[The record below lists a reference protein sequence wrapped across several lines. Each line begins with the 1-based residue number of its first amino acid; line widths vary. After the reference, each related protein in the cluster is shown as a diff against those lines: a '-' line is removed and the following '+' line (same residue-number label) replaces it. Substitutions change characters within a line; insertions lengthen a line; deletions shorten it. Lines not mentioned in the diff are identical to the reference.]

1 MAPNVELASAEEIMR
16 QLIHKASQLFYGGGK
31 PTVFGMNL
39 EPHIMV
45 EAGPGVNGN
54 LSPTASGMGVMATQ
68 GFINLPNRIARDFAI
83 GHELGHG
90 FGEKILPEIGMQGV
104 AGKPTEVV
112 ADLTSS
118 YLLNQLGISWDR
130 ILAALRSAQGQIFD
144 AAQNGD
150 HPPGNLRI
158 AYIGTMVQL
167 ITENQTFQDSA
178 KAILMSLKEGG

>member
-1 MAPNVELASAEEIMR
+1 MAPNVELASAEEMMR

-45 EAGPGVNGN
+45 EPGPGINGN
-54 LSPTASGMGVMATQ
+54 LSPTASGMGVIATQ

-90 FGEKILPEIGMQGV
+90 FGERILPEIGLQGV
-104 AGKPTEVV
+104 AGKPTEVI
-112 ADLTSS
+112 ADLTSA

-130 ILAALRSAQGQIFD
+130 LMTALRSAQGQIFD
-144 AAQNGD
+144 VHQSGD
-150 HPPGNLRI
+150 HPPGDQRI
-158 AYIGTMVQL
+158 AYIGTLMQL
-167 ITENQTFQDSA
+167 IAAGHSFQDAS
-178 KAILMSLKEGG
+178 KAILMSL